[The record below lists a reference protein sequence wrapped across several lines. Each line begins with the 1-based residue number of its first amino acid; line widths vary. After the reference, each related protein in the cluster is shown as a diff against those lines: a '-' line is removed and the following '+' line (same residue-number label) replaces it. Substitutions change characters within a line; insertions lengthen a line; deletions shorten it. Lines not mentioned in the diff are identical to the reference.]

1 MDTAVNG
8 PVRKTP
14 MERVR
19 QSYSSVPQ
27 RILVPEWADEAGN
40 PMEVFFTPITGIDDQ
55 TIEAREPKSNAERL
69 VYRLILKSRDD
80 AGRAL
85 FRWTDAPV
93 LLKEVPYELLARVV
107 LRIMGIAASGLGPTV
122 EDAKE
127 EITAD
132 PNYSSGSISASSSTK
147 P

>member
-1 MDTAVNG
+1 
-8 PVRKTP
+8 
-14 MERVR
+14 MEIF
-19 QSYSSVPQ
+19 Y
-27 RILVPEWADEAGN
+27 
-40 PMEVFFTPITGIDDQ
+40 TPITGIDDQ

-80 AGRAL
+80 NGRAL

-122 EDAKE
+122 EDAKAE
-127 EITAD
+127 LEAD
-132 PNYSSGSISASSSTK
+132 PNSTSGSSL

>member
-1 MDTAVNG
+1 MDIPTAANG
-8 PVRKTP
+8 TVRKTTL
-14 MERVR
+14 ERVR

-27 RILVPEWADEAGN
+27 RLLVPEWADEEGN
-40 PMEVFFTPITGIDDQ
+40 PLEIFYTPITGIDDQ

-80 AGRAL
+80 NGRAL

-107 LRIMGIAASGLGPTV
+107 LRIMGVTTSGLGPTV
-122 EDAKE
+122 EEAK
-127 EITAD
+127 AD
-132 PNYSSGSISASSSTK
+132 IESDLPSTSASI
-147 P
+147 